1 MPTYAVPAGDIGAHA
16 LALTANTVTEV
27 DFADD
32 LDRVEVV
39 TDGAAAVYFTVDGS
53 VPTIAGTNTYFLPA
67 ALGAKEAHPPT
78 GGGTKVRLISAGTP
92 TVSVAVVS

>member
-1 MPTYAVPAGDIGAHA
+1 MPTVTVPAGQIGAHA
-16 LALTANTVTEV
+16 LALVANTVTEV

-39 TDGAAAVYFTVDGS
+39 SDGAAAVYFTVDGS
-53 VPTIAGTNTYFLPA
+53 APTVAGTNTYFLPA
-67 ALGAKEAHPPT
+67 ALGAKEVHPPT